1 MLMQPATEHI
11 IKRKSMVVAKMV
23 DVVKNKSNDSAHTN
37 HMISLIHIIKKFG
50 QTHAVN
56 DISFQAKKGE
66 IIGFLGPNGAGKTT
80 TMRLILGLLK
90 STSGSITVQTVDP
103 IKHRLDVLPQIGY
116 LPGNNPL
123 YGEMKVREYLDF
135 IAQMKTVGN
144 QSEIDEIIAQVSI
157 DDKSESKIDELS
169 RGYKQRVGLAAALL
183 GDPTLLILDEPTS
196 GLDPL
201 EQDKIKALIKKVAKK
216 KMVIF
221 STHIL
226 SEVEDI
232 ANRLII
238 INRGEIVY
246 DGKKPARKGS
256 VEKLFKKLV
265 K

>member
-1 MLMQPATEHI
+1 MILV
-11 IKRKSMVVAKMV
+11 RS
-23 DVVKNKSNDSAHTN
+23 VVKT
-37 HMISLIHIIKKFG
+37 FG

-56 DISFQAKKGE
+56 DVSFQAKKGE

-80 TMRLILGLLK
+80 TMRLILGLLQP
-90 STSGSITVQTVDP
+90 TSGSITVQKFDP
-103 IKHRLDVLPQIGY
+103 IKQRLDVLPHIGY
-116 LPGNNPL
+116 LPENNPL
-123 YGEMKVREYLDF
+123 YGEIKVREYLNF
-135 IAQMKTVGN
+135 VAQMKGVDDSSQIEKLT
-144 QSEIDEIIAQVSI
+144 AQVSI
-157 DDKSESKIDELS
+157 NDKSESKIDELS
-169 RGYKQRVGLAAALL
+169 RGYRQRVGLAAALL
-183 GDPTLLILDEPTS
+183 GDPSVLILDEPTS